1 MRGPTISPL
10 RGPRLRQRSLTI
22 VARARGAAIG
32 FALVLAATACS
43 PSTTPSE
50 GAPSQTEPA
59 VIETP
64 SIELIGTP
72 GFGFEDFAL
81 DLADLGYT
89 VSDDAVLS
97 GATDLVIVAVDFADG
112 PMRQMRDA
120 IRSLAGSVVPR
131 VAIALIDVPSEPDPE
146 IEALIVLE
154 TVELLRDHGL
164 APVDTESII
173 RSPASDITS
182 VIDRHLRRA
191 PRNYEVT
198 MPDAAPPAE
207 PDSAVPVDSVLG
219 VPLTLA
225 VETIAARGLV
235 AEVMADPEY
244 GTANDCDPQVFEQ
257 FPEPGVVLER
267 GSIVGL
273 VVPPPDTPECLV
285 PALTR
290 AAIDARRAELSAQA
304 STPG

>member
-120 IRSLAGSVVPR
+120 IRSLAG
-131 VAIALIDVPSEPDPE
+131 
-146 IEALIVLE
+146 IVLE

-290 AAIDARRAELSAQA
+290 AEIDARRAELSAQA